1 MIESKRGIKMEISVD
16 REQIVNLC
24 KEFIN
29 VPSPVS
35 YYEEIHPF
43 LEKKAKE
50 YGYEVTYDR
59 KRTGYITLEG
69 EDNSKTVCM
78 GAHLDTIGLIVRH
91 IRDDGQLEVRQLGGI
106 NYSSIEGEGVTIITR
121 DGRHYRG
128 MVIYKS
134 HSVHVFD
141 DARTLD
147 RNENNMRVILHEDVK
162 SKEDVMALGIEHG
175 DVISIDPHF
184 EYTESGYVVS
194 RYIDDKAAVAALFA
208 MIDYLNKNNLKPKYR
223 TLLAFPL
230 YEEIGHGG
238 AYVPP
243 EVSEYVAL
251 DIGLIGPDYH
261 GNEMTVSICAKDN
274 YSPYD
279 RGLTNRIIS
288 QAKKANINYCVD
300 IFYRYGTDANAA
312 IRAGNNVYAAAFGM
326 ACLNTHG
333 KERCHVSAIEE
344 TAKLAIAYA
353 LDI

>member
-1 MIESKRGIKMEISVD
+1 MEISVN
-16 REQIVNLC
+16 REKLVQLC
-24 KEFIN
+24 KDFID

-35 YYEEIHPF
+35 YYDQIHPF
-43 LEKKAKE
+43 LEEKAKE

-91 IRDDGQLEVRQLGGI
+91 IRDDGQLEVRQLGGV
-106 NYSSIEGEGVTIITR
+106 NYSSMEGESVTVHTR
-121 DGRHYRG
+121 DGRSYRG
-128 MVIYKS
+128 MVICKS

-141 DARTLD
+141 DAREIARD
-147 RNENNMRVILHEDVK
+147 ENSMRVILHEDVS
-162 SKEDVMALGIEHG
+162 SKEDVMNLGIDHG
-175 DVISIDPHF
+175 DIISVDPHF
-184 EYTESGYVVS
+184 EYTPAGYVKS
-194 RYIDDKAAVAALFA
+194 RYIDDKAAVAALF
-208 MIDYLNKNNLKPKYR
+208 ILLDYFKENNLKPKYR

-238 AYVPP
+238 AYVPE

-261 GNEMTVSICAKDN
+261 GTEKTVSICAKDN

-279 RGLTNRIIS
+279 RGLTTRIIE
-288 QAKKANINYCVD
+288 QAKKCHLNYVVD
-300 IFYRYGTDANAA
+300 VFYRYGTDANAA

-326 ACLNTHG
+326 SCLNTHG
-333 KERCHVSAIEE
+333 MERCHIEAIED
-344 TAKLAIAYA
+344 TARLAIAYA

>member
-1 MIESKRGIKMEISVD
+1 MEISVD

-24 KEFIN
+24 KEFIDI
-29 VPSPVS
+29 PSPVS

-50 YGYEVTYDR
+50 YGYNVTYDR
-59 KRTGYITLEG
+59 KRTGYITLDG

-78 GAHLDTIGLIVRH
+78 GAHLDTIGLVVRH
-91 IRDDGQLEVRQLGGI
+91 ITDDGQLEVRQLGGI
-106 NYSSIEGEGVTIITR
+106 NYSSIEGEGVTILTR

-128 MVIYKS
+128 MVICKS

-141 DARTLD
+141 DARTLPRD
-147 RNENNMRVILHEDVK
+147 ENSMRVILHEDVK
-162 SKEDVMALGIEHG
+162 SKEDVMALGIDHG

-194 RYIDDKAAVAALFA
+194 RFIDDKAAAAALFA
-208 MIDYLNKNNLKPKYR
+208 MLDYFKKNNLKPKYR
-223 TLLAFPL
+223 TMLAFPL

-261 GNEMTVSICAKDN
+261 ADEKTVSICAKDA

-279 RGLTNRIIS
+279 RGLTNRIIA
-288 QAKKANINYCVD
+288 QAKKANLNYSVEV
-300 IFYRYGTDANAA
+300 FYHYGTDANAA
-312 IRAGNNVYAAAFGM
+312 IRSGNNVYAAAFGM
-326 ACLNTHG
+326 ACLNSHG
-333 KERCHVSAIEE
+333 KERCHISSIEE

>member
-1 MIESKRGIKMEISVD
+1 MEISVD
-16 REQIVNLC
+16 RKEIVEFC

-50 YGYEVTYDR
+50 FGYEMTYDR

-69 EDNSKTVCM
+69 EENSKTVCM
-78 GAHLDTIGLIVRH
+78 GAHLDTIGLIIRH
-91 IRDDGQLEVRQLGGI
+91 ITDEGHLEVRQLGGI
-106 NYSSIEGEGVTIITR
+106 NYSSIEGEGVTIHTR
-121 DGRHYRG
+121 DGRKYRG
-128 MVIYKS
+128 MVICKS

-141 DARTLD
+141 DARTAPRDELHM
-147 RNENNMRVILHEDVK
+147 EVILHEDVK
-162 SKEDVMALGIEHG
+162 SKEDVMNLGIDHG

-184 EYTESGYVVS
+184 EYTPSGYVKS
-194 RYIDDKAAVAALFA
+194 RFIDDKAAVAALFE
-208 MIDYLNKNNLKPKYR
+208 MIAYFKRNNLKPKYR

-238 AYVPP
+238 AYVPE

-261 GNEMTVSICAKDN
+261 GNETTVSICAKDN

-279 RGLTNRIIS
+279 RGLTNRIIL
-288 QAKKANINYCVD
+288 QAKKANLNYCVD
-300 IFYRYGTDANAA
+300 VFYRYGTDANAA

-326 ACLNTHG
+326 ACINSHG
-333 KERCHVSAIEE
+333 MERCHISAIEE